1 MYCTCRIYAISVK
14 LSPEKS
20 SSGIKCLEASNFKI
34 CCFQTLTGNQM
45 HENSVG
51 LLSTYNIR
59 DVKDCQQT
67 SQDVLV
73 P

>member
-1 MYCTCRIYAISVK
+1 MRIKCMVLCVHVGYYAISVK

-51 LLSTYNIR
+51 LSSTYNITLIP
-59 DVKDCQQT
+59 K
-67 SQDVLV
+67 
-73 P
+73 PKG